1 MDRQRLLVRCRI
13 LAKKNWQPDVAVVVD
28 IHGQTGARQILPDTN
43 FWQGIFAGSLWVA
56 IQRPESVGALY
67 RWTGNISSGKKGCS
81 TNACRLDSSKMYHH
95 LNLRRS
101 NLFFGIASVWQGA

>member
-1 MDRQRLLVRCRI
+1 MDRLVRGRFCPTLIFGREF
-13 LAKKNWQPDVAVVVD
+13 
-28 IHGQTGARQILPDTN
+28 LPDP
-43 FWQGIFAGSLWVA
+43 FGWA

-101 NLFFGIASVWQGA
+101 NLFFGIASVWQGASDTNPGNSG